1 LLKNITFTMLN
12 ACMKKRLPIYSLL
25 TTLLACICIYGHT
38 QKKLNVIV
46 VGSTDKYH
54 AGSVA
59 KGREFFAQLAAK
71 YHFNLRFTQ
80 DTALI
85 NNDTLAK
92 YQVFVQLHLAPFD
105 MSARQQQA
113 VQKFIEDGKG
123 WVGIHAAGLTG
134 KQFHPNQPYWQWFE
148 DAMGGVVYSP
158 HPKFQ
163 QGTLIIEDNKHPA
176 TKNLPAAIV
185 MTDEWYEFDKS
196 PRPNVRVLARA
207 DESTYHQNKPMGDHP
222 LIWVNEKYRRM
233 IYIGVG
239 HDSTA
244 YANPPYAALLINAVK
259 WAGSKARSKKSGNAG
274 LKNNVAAI
282 KTISR
287 QPGR

>member
-1 LLKNITFTMLN
+1 
-12 ACMKKRLPIYSLL
+12 MKKRLLPAILISAALSCAIL
-25 TTLLACICIYGHT
+25 HAGA
-38 QKKLNVIV
+38 QKRLNVIV

-59 KGREFFAQLAAK
+59 KGRQFFAQLAAGNN
-71 YHFNLRFTQ
+71 FNLCFTQ
-80 DTALI
+80 DTAMI
-85 NNDTLAK
+85 NDDTLAK

-105 MSARQQQA
+105 MSTKQQAA
-113 VQKFIEDGKG
+113 VQKFIEQGKG

-134 KQFHPNQPYWQWFE
+134 KQFHPNDVYWQWFE
-148 DAMGGVVYSP
+148 DAMGGVTYSP

-163 QGTLIIEDNKHPA
+163 QGTLIIEDHKHPV

-222 LIWVNEKYRRM
+222 LIWVNENYRRF

-244 YANPPYAALLINAVK
+244 YDNPPYALLVKNAII
-259 WAGSKARSKKSGNAG
+259 WAGNKGKQKNASVIKSKEIIARQKG
-274 LKNNVAAI
+274 
-282 KTISR
+282 R
-287 QPGR
+287 QATDGEVTTR